1 MGLVLSRPTE
11 ALAGEVVPE
20 LEDLVEP
27 DALLFVGGP
36 VEPGSIVVL
45 AEFDEPSEAARPVIG
60 DIGFLPGDRDHG
72 DLGTRRARVFA
83 GYAGWGPGQLE
94 AEIEESSW
102 ILEEAEPDDL
112 FAAEPDDL
120 WADVLR
126 RKGGPFA
133 VLSTMPADPS
143 LN

>member
-45 AEFDEPSEAARPVIG
+45 AEFDEPSEAASPVIG
-60 DIGFLPGDRDHG
+60 DIGFLPGDRDHE
-72 DLGTRRARVFA
+72 DLDTRRTRVFA

-112 FAAEPDDL
+112 FAAVPDDL

-133 VLSTMPADPS
+133 VLATMPADPS